1 MKAMRKKFEVGEGI
15 IRNSTRQ
22 SNTRTKP
29 KPRNRNRNRNSNEK
43 VEYDEGRRNGGGR
56 REEASVRREKSMIEI
71 EREVLKNIVGQDKQ
85 VRQIITAIY
94 RARNFRSI
102 KSNVLVIGKSG
113 TGKTETVKQIA
124 KRLDIPYTIED
135 ATKYT
140 KAGYVGSDV
149 TEMIYNLIEAANGD
163 YVKAQYGL
171 IFIDEIDKKAGGGIQ
186 NDVSGVE
193 VLKSLLK
200 IIEDAT
206 FPYPLPPRTNEEL
219 FNPKI
224 VQVSTKNIIVMF
236 SGAFSGIEKIVEKR
250 LNTRSIG
257 FDTSKDAGKK
267 ADSEK
272 ITKKDLIEFGMP
284 EEFVGRIDTIV
295 QMNDLN
301 EADLAKILMNSDLSI
316 FMRYRSEL
324 ARKGVTLVYTND
336 IFAKIAK
343 ASLQTDTGARELSNT
358 VNRMFEQIVYE
369 ILANP
374 YKYSMCELDP
384 EIVDNNSKFTLY

>member
-1 MKAMRKKFEVGEGI
+1 M
-15 IRNSTRQ
+15 
-22 SNTRTKP
+22 
-29 KPRNRNRNRNSNEK
+29 
-43 VEYDEGRRNGGGR
+43 
-56 REEASVRREKSMIEI
+56 
-71 EREVLKNIVGQDKQ
+71 
-85 VRQIITAIY
+85 
-94 RARNFRSI
+94 
-102 KSNVLVIGKSG
+102 
-113 TGKTETVKQIA
+113 
-124 KRLDIPYTIED
+124 
-135 ATKYT
+135 
-140 KAGYVGSDV
+140 
-149 TEMIYNLIEAANGD
+149 
-163 YVKAQYGL
+163 
-171 IFIDEIDKKAGGGIQ
+171 
-186 NDVSGVE
+186 
-193 VLKSLLK
+193 LK

-206 FPYPLPPRTNEEL
+206 FPYSLPPRTNEEL

-250 LNTRSIG
+250 LNTHSIG

-301 EADLAKILMNSDLSI
+301 EADLTKILMKSDLSI

-336 IFAKIAK
+336 IFVKIAK

-358 VNRMFEQIVYE
+358 VNYMFEQIVYE

-374 YKYSMCELDP
+374 YKYSMCELEP
-384 EIVDNNSKFTLY
+384 EIVEDNSKFTLY